1 MELVAAAKGQI
12 ENLSNDE
19 MASAIDAGALIV
31 DIREQVE
38 REQLGVIPGS
48 VHVPRGLLEF
58 IADPASPMHQAGFD
72 LDRRIVLH
80 CATGGRSALA
90 VTALEEIGFTN
101 VAHHEPGFNG
111 WVCRGQARREDR
123 SALGCFQPV
132 DLFAVPATSRSSTIC

>member
-1 MELVAAAKGQI
+1 MQMVAEAKGQI

-19 MASAIDAGALIV
+19 LAAELESGALLV

-38 REQLGVIPGS
+38 REQSGVIGGAI
-48 VHVPRGLLEF
+48 HVPRGLLEF
-58 IADPASPMHQAGFD
+58 IADPESPMHRQDFD

-90 VTALEEIGFTN
+90 AVALKDLGFTN

-111 WVCRGQARREDR
+111 WAADGRPIEEIE
-123 SALGCFQPV
+123 PV
-132 DLFAVPATSRSSTIC
+132 WDAPGK

>member
-1 MELVAAAKGQI
+1 MARKTAMQMVAEAKSQI
-12 ENLSNDE
+12 ENLNNDDLAAE
-19 MASAIDAGALIV
+19 IEGGALVV

-38 REQLGVIPGS
+38 REQAGVIPGA

-58 IADPASPMHQAGFD
+58 MADPESPMHRQEFD

-90 VTALEEIGFTN
+90 AVALKDLGFSN

-111 WVCRGQARREDR
+111 WNAEGRPVEQIDRLWDDR
-123 SALGCFQPV
+123 S
-132 DLFAVPATSRSSTIC
+132 